1 MKKLPSEAPF
11 VVKTFSQKQVSILSY
26 WVDGSPFEQCNGII
40 ADGAIRSGKTMS
52 MSLSFVMW
60 AMTRFKGE
68 NFAICGKTISSCRR
82 NVVKDLK
89 RMLKTR
95 GYKVIDKLSI
105 NCLTIT
111 GVNGSNDF
119 YIFGGTDERSQDLI
133 QGITLAGLLLDEVAL
148 MPESFVLQATGRCS
162 VEGRKLWF
170 NCNPAGS
177 AMHWF
182 KQTWINRFRE
192 KELMYLH
199 FTMDDNPSLSEKI
212 KANYRS
218 MYVGAFYRRYIEGR
232 WVSAEG
238 VIYDMWSPDEN
249 VFDESDYPDG
259 VLLSGSRYIGVD
271 YGTTNPMVLL
281 DCIDIGREL
290 LIKNEYYYSSRASAS
305 RAQKTDKEYADDFE
319 EFVGYDHSVTV
330 IIDPSADSFKVELRN
345 RGYRLK
351 DADNTVNDGI
361 RVTAT
366 MIQQRRLKVARGK
379 TPNFLH
385 EIDAY
390 VWDDK
395 AAERGE
401 ERPVKEN
408 DHCMD
413 ACRYLCKTLI
423 TRRRLAFVKED
434 IT

>member
-1 MKKLPSEAPF
+1 MSRTKLLNETPF
-11 VVKTFSQKQVSILSY
+11 EIQTFSPKQIKILSY
-26 WVDGSPFEQCNGII
+26 WTSGSAFEDCNGII

-52 MSLSFVMW
+52 MSLAFVMW
-60 AMTRFKGE
+60 AMTKFTDR

-82 NVVKDLK
+82 NVIKDLK
-89 RMLKTR
+89 RMLRTR
-95 GYKVIDKLSI
+95 GYKVIDKRSI

-133 QGITLAGLLLDEVAL
+133 QGVTLAGLLLDEVAL

-162 VEGRKLWF
+162 VEGRKMWF

-192 KELMYLH
+192 KELLYLH
-199 FTMDDNPSLSEKI
+199 FTMDDNPSLSEKM
-212 KANYRS
+212 KAQYRS
-218 MYVGAFYRRYIEGR
+218 MYVGSFYRRYIEGK

-238 VIYDMWSPDEN
+238 VIYDMWDAAQNIYTE
-249 VFDESDYPDG
+249 DDYPENYM
-259 VLLSGSRYIGVD
+259 LSGTRYIGVD

-281 DCIDIGREL
+281 DCVDTGSEL
-290 LIKNEYYYSSRASAS
+290 LIKNEYYYNCKLTPTK
-305 RAQKTDKEYADDFE
+305 AQKTDAQYANDFE
-319 EFVGYDHSVTV
+319 EFVGHDHSVTV
-330 IIDPSADSFKVELRN
+330 IIDPSADSFKCELRN

-361 RVTAT
+361 RIMST
-366 MIQQRRLKVARGK
+366 MIQKRRLKVLKDK

-390 VWDDK
+390 IWDEK
-395 AAERGE
+395 AAEHGE

-408 DHCMD
+408 DHAMD

-423 TRRRLAFVKED
+423 TRRRLQ
-434 IT
+434 